1 MKNRTL
7 HFACISVLFWMSHS
21 SNAAPPE
28 INTNTIEK
36 SQSKPN
42 SNVSVRVKVLNQ
54 LLQEQW
60 EYTLK
65 NSPET
70 ATVLG
75 DLRYNNR
82 WTELSKNQIEKD
94 KKSTQNFLKRFEAI
108 DSTGF
113 SVTDQLNKDLMI
125 YQLKETLKNYDLK
138 LYEMPFNQM
147 WGLHLQFPGFIS
159 SIPFDNAKQY
169 QDYISRLK
177 QIPLI
182 LDQGIQL
189 AKQGQKDGLMPP
201 KYLIEKVAKQIN
213 SIAAPAGAD
222 SVFASPLK
230 QFPKNISKAEQERLS
245 REILQT
251 IDQNVRPAYQ
261 KLGTF
266 IQKDYLPYGRQ
277 HEGIWSLPNGDEL
290 YRFYVENNTTT
301 SESPENIHQL
311 GLKEVARIEAEMLK
325 IAKAQGF
332 NDLKSFQ
339 QSLKTNPAVFPK
351 SREEILEIYR
361 GYIAQMQPELPKLFG
376 LLPKNKVEV
385 LPVEQYREKEA
396 AGAEYHQGTPDGSR
410 PGQVYVNTGDFS
422 ERSKIS
428 MEATA
433 YHEAIPGHHMQIDIA
448 QNLPNL
454 PMFRKQP
461 NHTAYI
467 EGWAL
472 YAEQLGKDVGFYKDP
487 LSDYGRLSSELF
499 RACRLVV
506 DTGVHYKK
514 WTRQQMIDFMR
525 EHSALDE
532 PDIQAEADRYIAI
545 PAQALAY
552 KMGQLKILELREL
565 AKQELGDRFDIKAF
579 HDMILNEGKLPL
591 NILNARIKN
600 WIKEQKAKEKKKNQN
615 LGQVLVG
622 PDLKTNR
629 KQNIIIKNIFYF
641 RTLKWKNL

>member
-21 SNAAPPE
+21 SNATTPE

-36 SQSKPN
+36 SQAKQN
-42 SNVSVRVKVLNQ
+42 SNVSVRVKALNQ

-65 NSPET
+65 NNPET
-70 ATVLG
+70 ATTLG
-75 DLRYNNR
+75 DLRYNDR
-82 WTELSKNQIEKD
+82 WTESSKSQIEKD
-94 KKSTQNFLKRFEAI
+94 KKTTQNFLKRFEAI

-113 SVTDQLNKDLMI
+113 SATDQLNKDLMI
-125 YQLKETLKNYDLK
+125 YQLKETLKSYDLK

-159 SIPFDNAKQY
+159 SIPFDNTKQY
-169 QDYISRLK
+169 QDYIARLK

-213 SIAAPAGAD
+213 SIAAPAGKD

-245 REILQT
+245 REILQA

-266 IQKDYLPYGRQ
+266 IQKDYLPHGRQ

-301 SESPENIHQL
+301 LESPENIHQL

-396 AGAEYHQGTPDGSR
+396 AGAEYHQGTPDGSH

-579 HDMILNEGKLPL
+579 HDMILNAGTLPL
-591 NILNARIKN
+591 NILDAHIKN
-600 WIKEQKAKEKKKNQN
+600 WIKEQKAAA
-615 LGQVLVG
+615 
-622 PDLKTNR
+622 
-629 KQNIIIKNIFYF
+629 
-641 RTLKWKNL
+641 

>member
-28 INTNTIEK
+28 INTNTIKK

-472 YAEQLGKDVGFYKDP
+472 YAEQLGKDVGFYKDQ

-565 AKQELGDRFDIKAF
+565 AKQELGDRFDIKTF
-579 HDMILNEGKLPL
+579 HDMILNAGTLPL
-591 NILNARIKN
+591 NILDARIKN
-600 WIKEQKAKEKKKNQN
+600 WIKEQKAAA
-615 LGQVLVG
+615 
-622 PDLKTNR
+622 
-629 KQNIIIKNIFYF
+629 
-641 RTLKWKNL
+641 

>member
-1 MKNRTL
+1 MHLKIILWNKPL
-7 HFACISVLFWMSHS
+7 
-21 SNAAPPE
+21 E
-28 INTNTIEK
+28 IGLCNK
-36 SQSKPN
+36 A
-42 SNVSVRVKVLNQ
+42 
-54 LLQEQW
+54 QEQW

-65 NSPET
+65 NNPET
-70 ATVLG
+70 ATALG
-75 DLRYNNR
+75 DLRYNDR
-82 WTELSKNQIEKD
+82 WTEISKNQIEKD
-94 KKSTQNFLKRFEAI
+94 KKTTQNFLKRFEAI

-113 SVTDQLNKDLMI
+113 SATDQLNKDLMI

-159 SIPFDNAKQY
+159 SIPFNNAKQY

-201 KYLIEKVAKQIN
+201 KYLIEKVAKQID
-213 SIAAPAGAD
+213 SIATPAGAD

-245 REILQT
+245 REVLQT
-251 IDQNVRPAYQ
+251 INQYVRPAYQ

-266 IQKDYLPYGRQ
+266 IQKDYLPHGRQ

-472 YAEQLGKDVGFYKDP
+472 YAEQLGKDIGFYKDP

-579 HDMILNEGKLPL
+579 HDMILNAGTLPL
-591 NILNARIKN
+591 NILDARIKN
-600 WIKEQKAKEKKKNQN
+600 WIKEQKAAA
-615 LGQVLVG
+615 
-622 PDLKTNR
+622 
-629 KQNIIIKNIFYF
+629 
-641 RTLKWKNL
+641 

>member
-7 HFACISVLFWMSHS
+7 HYACISVLFWMSHS
-21 SNAAPPE
+21 SHATPPE
-28 INTNTIEK
+28 INTNTTEK
-36 SQSKPN
+36 SQAKQN
-42 SNVSVRVKVLNQ
+42 SNVSVRVKALNQ

-65 NSPET
+65 NNPET
-70 ATVLG
+70 ATTLG
-75 DLRYNNR
+75 DLRYNDR
-82 WTELSKNQIEKD
+82 WTEFSKTQIEKD
-94 KKSTQNFLKRFEAI
+94 KKSTQNFLNRFEAI

-113 SVTDQLNKDLMI
+113 SATDQLNKDLMI

-169 QDYISRLK
+169 QDYIARLK

-189 AKQGQKDGLMPP
+189 AKQGQKDGLIPP
-201 KYLIEKVAKQIN
+201 KYLLEKVAKQID
-213 SIAAPAGAD
+213 SIATPAGKD

-245 REILQT
+245 REILQA

-301 SESPENIHQL
+301 SESPETIHQL

-428 MEATA
+428 METTA

-565 AKQELGDRFDIKAF
+565 AKQELGERFDIKAF
-579 HDMILNEGKLPL
+579 HDMVLNAGTLPL
-591 NILNARIKN
+591 NILDARIKN
-600 WIKEQKAKEKKKNQN
+600 WIKEQKAAA
-615 LGQVLVG
+615 
-622 PDLKTNR
+622 
-629 KQNIIIKNIFYF
+629 
-641 RTLKWKNL
+641 

>member
-1 MKNRTL
+1 
-7 HFACISVLFWMSHS
+7 MSHS
-21 SNAAPPE
+21 SGAATPE
-28 INTNTIEK
+28 INTNTVEK
-36 SQSKPN
+36 SQSKQN
-42 SNVSVRVKVLNQ
+42 SDVSVRVKALNQ

-65 NSPET
+65 NNPEI
-70 ATVLG
+70 ATTLG

-82 WTELSKNQIEKD
+82 WTEVSKNQIEKD
-94 KKSTQNFLKRFEAI
+94 KKTTQNFLKRFEAI

-113 SVTDQLNKDLMI
+113 SATDQLNKDLMI
-125 YQLKETLKNYDLK
+125 YQLKETLKSYDLK

-182 LDQGIQL
+182 FDQGIQL

-213 SIAAPAGAD
+213 SIATPAGKD

-245 REILQT
+245 REILQA
-251 IDQNVRPAYQ
+251 IDQYVRPAYQ

-332 NDLKSFQ
+332 KDLKSFQ

-565 AKQELGDRFDIKAF
+565 AKHELGDRFDIKAF
-579 HDMILNEGKLPL
+579 HDIILNAGTLPL
-591 NILNARIKN
+591 NILDARIKN
-600 WIKEQKAKEKKKNQN
+600 WIKEQKAA
-615 LGQVLVG
+615 
-622 PDLKTNR
+622 T
-629 KQNIIIKNIFYF
+629 
-641 RTLKWKNL
+641 

>member
-7 HFACISVLFWMSHS
+7 QLACISVLFWMSHS

-75 DLRYNNR
+75 DLRYNDR

-113 SVTDQLNKDLMI
+113 SATDQLNKDLMI

-159 SIPFDNAKQY
+159 SIPFDNTKQY

-213 SIAAPAGAD
+213 SIATPAGKD

-245 REILQT
+245 REVLQA

-266 IQKDYLPYGRQ
+266 IQKDYLPHGRQ

-532 PDIQAEADRYIAI
+532 PDIQAETDRYIAI

-579 HDMILNEGKLPL
+579 HDMVLNAGTLPL
-591 NILNARIKN
+591 NILDARIKN
-600 WIKEQKAKEKKKNQN
+600 WIKEQKAAA
-615 LGQVLVG
+615 
-622 PDLKTNR
+622 
-629 KQNIIIKNIFYF
+629 
-641 RTLKWKNL
+641 

>member
-21 SNAAPPE
+21 SGAANPE

-36 SQSKPN
+36 SQSKQK
-42 SNVSVRVKVLNQ
+42 SDISVRVKALNQ

-65 NSPET
+65 NNPEI
-70 ATVLG
+70 ATTLG

-82 WTELSKNQIEKD
+82 WTEFSKNQIKKD
-94 KKSTQNFLKRFEAI
+94 KKTTQNFLKRFEAI

-113 SVTDQLNKDLMI
+113 SATDQLNKDLMI
-125 YQLKETLKNYDLK
+125 YQLKETLKYYDLK

-182 LDQGIQL
+182 LEQGIQL

-201 KYLIEKVAKQIN
+201 KYLIEKVAKQIT
-213 SIAAPAGAD
+213 SIATPAGKD

-245 REILQT
+245 REVLQA

-311 GLKEVARIEAEMLK
+311 GLKEVAHIEAEMLK

-532 PDIQAEADRYIAI
+532 PDIQAETDRYIAI

-565 AKQELGDRFDIKAF
+565 AKHELGDRFDIKAF
-579 HDMILNEGKLPL
+579 HDMVLNAGTLPL
-591 NILNARIKN
+591 NILDARIKN
-600 WIKEQKAKEKKKNQN
+600 WIKEQKAAA
-615 LGQVLVG
+615 
-622 PDLKTNR
+622 
-629 KQNIIIKNIFYF
+629 
-641 RTLKWKNL
+641 

>member
-1 MKNRTL
+1 
-7 HFACISVLFWMSHS
+7 MSHS

-579 HDMILNEGKLPL
+579 HDMILNAGTLPL
-591 NILNARIKN
+591 NILDARIKN
-600 WIKEQKAKEKKKNQN
+600 WIKEQKAAA
-615 LGQVLVG
+615 
-622 PDLKTNR
+622 
-629 KQNIIIKNIFYF
+629 
-641 RTLKWKNL
+641 

>member
-21 SNAAPPE
+21 SNATTPE
-28 INTNTIEK
+28 ISTNTTEK
-36 SQSKPN
+36 SQAKQN
-42 SNVSVRVKVLNQ
+42 SNVSVRVKALNQ

-65 NSPET
+65 NNPET
-70 ATVLG
+70 ATTLG
-75 DLRYNNR
+75 DLRYNDR
-82 WTELSKNQIEKD
+82 WTESSKNQIEKD
-94 KKSTQNFLKRFEAI
+94 KKTTQNFLKRFEAI

-113 SVTDQLNKDLMI
+113 SATDQLNKGLMI

-159 SIPFDNAKQY
+159 SIPFNNTKQY
-169 QDYISRLK
+169 QDYIARLK

-189 AKQGQKDGLMPP
+189 AKQGQKDGLIPP
-201 KYLIEKVAKQIN
+201 KYLLEKVAKQID
-213 SIAAPAGAD
+213 SIATPAGKD

-245 REILQT
+245 REILQA

-301 SESPENIHQL
+301 SESPESIHQL

-339 QSLKTNPAVFPK
+339 QSLKINPAVFPK

-579 HDMILNEGKLPL
+579 HDMVLNAGTLPL
-591 NILNARIKN
+591 NILDARIKN
-600 WIKEQKAKEKKKNQN
+600 WIKEQKAAA
-615 LGQVLVG
+615 
-622 PDLKTNR
+622 
-629 KQNIIIKNIFYF
+629 
-641 RTLKWKNL
+641 

>member
-21 SNAAPPE
+21 SDAATPE
-28 INTNTIEK
+28 TNTNTIEK
-36 SQSKPN
+36 SQSKQN
-42 SNVSVRVKVLNQ
+42 SNVSVRVKALNQ

-65 NSPET
+65 NNPET
-70 ATVLG
+70 ATTLG

-82 WTELSKNQIEKD
+82 WTEVSKNQIEKD

-113 SVTDQLNKDLMI
+113 SATDQLNKDLMI
-125 YQLKETLKNYDLK
+125 YQLKESLKNYDLK

-169 QDYISRLK
+169 EDYIARLK

-189 AKQGQKDGLMPP
+189 AKQGQKDGLIPP

-213 SIAAPAGAD
+213 SIAAPVGKD

-245 REILQT
+245 REMLQA
-251 IDQNVRPAYQ
+251 IDQYVRPAYQ

-266 IQKDYLPYGRQ
+266 IQKEYLPQGRQ

-301 SESPENIHQL
+301 LESPENIHQL

-448 QNLPNL
+448 QNLPSL

-532 PDIQAEADRYIAI
+532 PDIQAETDRYIAI

-565 AKQELGDRFDIKAF
+565 AKHELGDRFDIKAF
-579 HDMILNEGKLPL
+579 HDMILNAGTLPL
-591 NILNARIKN
+591 NILDARIKN
-600 WIKEQKAKEKKKNQN
+600 WIKEQKAAA
-615 LGQVLVG
+615 
-622 PDLKTNR
+622 
-629 KQNIIIKNIFYF
+629 
-641 RTLKWKNL
+641 

>member
-21 SNAAPPE
+21 SGAANPE

-36 SQSKPN
+36 SQSKQK
-42 SNVSVRVKVLNQ
+42 SDISVRVKALNQ

-65 NSPET
+65 NNPEI
-70 ATVLG
+70 ATTLG

-82 WTELSKNQIEKD
+82 WTEFSKNQIEKD
-94 KKSTQNFLKRFEAI
+94 KKTTQNFLKSFEAI

-113 SVTDQLNKDLMI
+113 SATDQLNKDLMI
-125 YQLKETLKNYDLK
+125 YQLKESLKYYDLK

-182 LDQGIQL
+182 LEQGIQL

-201 KYLIEKVAKQIN
+201 KYLIEKVAKQID
-213 SIAAPAGAD
+213 SIATPAGKD

-245 REILQT
+245 REVLQA

-301 SESPENIHQL
+301 SESPETIHQL

-361 GYIAQMQPELPKLFG
+361 GYIAQMQPELPTLFG

-532 PDIQAEADRYIAI
+532 PDIQAETDRYIAI

-579 HDMILNEGKLPL
+579 HDMVLNAGTLPL
-591 NILNARIKN
+591 NILDARIKN
-600 WIKEQKAKEKKKNQN
+600 WIKEQKAAA
-615 LGQVLVG
+615 
-622 PDLKTNR
+622 
-629 KQNIIIKNIFYF
+629 
-641 RTLKWKNL
+641 

>member
-21 SNAAPPE
+21 SGAANPE

-36 SQSKPN
+36 SQSKQK
-42 SNVSVRVKVLNQ
+42 SDVSVRVKALNQ

-60 EYTLK
+60 EYALK

-75 DLRYNNR
+75 DLRYNDR
-82 WTELSKNQIEKD
+82 WTEFSKTQIEKD
-94 KKSTQNFLKRFEAI
+94 KKTTQNFLKRFEAI

-113 SVTDQLNKDLMI
+113 SATDQLNKDLMI

-159 SIPFDNAKQY
+159 SIPFNNAKQY
-169 QDYISRLK
+169 QDYIARLK

-201 KYLIEKVAKQIN
+201 KYLIEKVAKQIT
-213 SIAAPAGAD
+213 SIAAPAGKV

-230 QFPKNISKAEQERLS
+230 QFPNNISKAEQERLS
-245 REILQT
+245 REILQA

-565 AKQELGDRFDIKAF
+565 AKQELEERFDIKAF
-579 HDMILNEGKLPL
+579 HDMVLNAGTLPL
-591 NILNARIKN
+591 NILDARIKN
-600 WIKEQKAKEKKKNQN
+600 WIKEQKAAA
-615 LGQVLVG
+615 
-622 PDLKTNR
+622 
-629 KQNIIIKNIFYF
+629 
-641 RTLKWKNL
+641 

>member
-1 MKNRTL
+1 
-7 HFACISVLFWMSHS
+7 MSHS
-21 SNAAPPE
+21 SNAATPE

-36 SQSKPN
+36 SQSKQK
-42 SNVSVRVKVLNQ
+42 SDVSVRVKALNQ

-65 NSPET
+65 NNPET
-70 ATVLG
+70 ATTLG
-75 DLRYNNR
+75 DLRYNDR
-82 WTELSKNQIEKD
+82 WTEFSKNQIEKD
-94 KKSTQNFLKRFEAI
+94 KKTTQNFLKRFEAI

-113 SVTDQLNKDLMI
+113 SATDQLNKDLMI

-159 SIPFDNAKQY
+159 SIPFNNAKQY
-169 QDYISRLK
+169 QDYIARLK

-182 LDQGIQL
+182 LEQGIQL

-213 SIAAPAGAD
+213 SIASPAGKD
-222 SVFASPLK
+222 SVYASPLK

-245 REILQT
+245 REILQA

-266 IQKDYLPYGRQ
+266 IQKDYLPHGRQ

-339 QSLKTNPAVFPK
+339 QSLKTNPAVFAK

-532 PDIQAEADRYIAI
+532 PDIQAETDRYIAI

-565 AKQELGDRFDIKAF
+565 AKHELGDRFDIKAF
-579 HDMILNEGKLPL
+579 HDMVLNAGTLPL
-591 NILNARIKN
+591 NILDARIKN
-600 WIKEQKAKEKKKNQN
+600 WIKEQKAAA
-615 LGQVLVG
+615 
-622 PDLKTNR
+622 
-629 KQNIIIKNIFYF
+629 
-641 RTLKWKNL
+641 

>member
-169 QDYISRLK
+169 QDYIARLK

-201 KYLIEKVAKQIN
+201 KYLIEKVAKQIT
-213 SIAAPAGAD
+213 SIAAPAGKD

-230 QFPKNISKAEQERLS
+230 QFPNNISKAEQERLS
-245 REILQT
+245 REILQA

-266 IQKDYLPYGRQ
+266 IQKDYLLYGRQ

-448 QNLPNL
+448 QNLPSL

-532 PDIQAEADRYIAI
+532 PDIQAETDRYIAI

-565 AKQELGDRFDIKAF
+565 AKHELGDRFDIKAF
-579 HDMILNEGKLPL
+579 HDMVLNAGTLPL
-591 NILNARIKN
+591 NILDARIKN
-600 WIKEQKAKEKKKNQN
+600 WIKEQKAAA
-615 LGQVLVG
+615 
-622 PDLKTNR
+622 
-629 KQNIIIKNIFYF
+629 
-641 RTLKWKNL
+641 

>member
-21 SNAAPPE
+21 SGAATPE
-28 INTNTIEK
+28 TNTNTIEK

-42 SNVSVRVKVLNQ
+42 SNVSVRVKALNQ

-65 NSPET
+65 NNPET
-70 ATVLG
+70 ATTLG

-108 DSTGF
+108 NSTGF
-113 SVTDQLNKDLMI
+113 SATDQLNKDLMI
-125 YQLKETLKNYDLK
+125 YQLKESLKSYDLK

-201 KYLIEKVAKQIN
+201 KYLIEKVAKQID
-213 SIAAPAGAD
+213 SIANPAGKD

-230 QFPKNISKAEQERLS
+230 QFPKNISKVEQERLS
-245 REILQT
+245 REMLQA
-251 IDQNVRPAYQ
+251 IDQHVRPAYQ

-277 HEGIWSLPNGDEL
+277 HEGIWSLPKGEEL

-332 NDLKSFQ
+332 SDLKSFQ

-525 EHSALDE
+525 NHSALDE
-532 PDIQAEADRYIAI
+532 PDIQAETDRYIAI

-565 AKQELGDRFDIKAF
+565 AKHELGDRFDIKAF
-579 HDMILNEGKLPL
+579 HDMILNAGTLPL
-591 NILNARIKN
+591 NILDARIKN
-600 WIKEQKAKEKKKNQN
+600 WIKEQKAAA
-615 LGQVLVG
+615 
-622 PDLKTNR
+622 
-629 KQNIIIKNIFYF
+629 
-641 RTLKWKNL
+641 

>member
-21 SNAAPPE
+21 SNATTPE
-28 INTNTIEK
+28 ISTNTTEK
-36 SQSKPN
+36 SQAKQN
-42 SNVSVRVKVLNQ
+42 SNVSVRMKALNQ

-65 NSPET
+65 NNPET
-70 ATVLG
+70 ATTLG
-75 DLRYNNR
+75 DLRYNDR
-82 WTELSKNQIEKD
+82 WTESSKNQIEKD
-94 KKSTQNFLKRFEAI
+94 KKTTQNFLKRFEAI

-113 SVTDQLNKDLMI
+113 SATDQLNKDLMI

-169 QDYISRLK
+169 QDYIARLK
-177 QIPLI
+177 QIPII

-213 SIAAPAGAD
+213 SIATPAGKD

-230 QFPKNISKAEQERLS
+230 QFPNSISKAEQERLS
-245 REILQT
+245 REILQA

-261 KLGTF
+261 KLGAF
-266 IQKDYLPYGRQ
+266 IQKDYLPHGRQ

-301 SESPENIHQL
+301 LESPENIHQL

-339 QSLKTNPAVFPK
+339 QSLKTNPTVFPK

-579 HDMILNEGKLPL
+579 HDMVLNAGTLPL
-591 NILNARIKN
+591 NILDARIKN
-600 WIKEQKAKEKKKNQN
+600 WIKEQKAS
-615 LGQVLVG
+615 V
-622 PDLKTNR
+622 
-629 KQNIIIKNIFYF
+629 
-641 RTLKWKNL
+641 

>member
-21 SNAAPPE
+21 SNATTPE
-28 INTNTIEK
+28 ISTNTTEK
-36 SQSKPN
+36 SQAKQN
-42 SNVSVRVKVLNQ
+42 SNVSVRVKALNQ

-65 NSPET
+65 NNPET
-70 ATVLG
+70 ATTLG
-75 DLRYNNR
+75 DLRYNDR
-82 WTELSKNQIEKD
+82 WTESSKNQIEKD
-94 KKSTQNFLKRFEAI
+94 KKTTQNFLKRFEAI

-113 SVTDQLNKDLMI
+113 SATDQLNKDLMI

-159 SIPFDNAKQY
+159 SIPFDNTKQY
-169 QDYISRLK
+169 QDYIARLK

-213 SIAAPAGAD
+213 SIAAPAGKD

-245 REILQT
+245 REILQA

-266 IQKDYLPYGRQ
+266 IQKDYLPHGRQ

-301 SESPENIHQL
+301 LESPENIHQL

-339 QSLKTNPAVFPK
+339 QSLKTNPTVFPK

-525 EHSALDE
+525 DHSALDE

-579 HDMILNEGKLPL
+579 HDMILNAGTLPL
-591 NILNARIKN
+591 NILDARIKN
-600 WIKEQKAKEKKKNQN
+600 WIKEQKAAA
-615 LGQVLVG
+615 
-622 PDLKTNR
+622 
-629 KQNIIIKNIFYF
+629 
-641 RTLKWKNL
+641 

>member
-21 SNAAPPE
+21 SGAANPE

-36 SQSKPN
+36 SQSKQK
-42 SNVSVRVKVLNQ
+42 SDISVRVKALNQ

-65 NSPET
+65 NNPEI
-70 ATVLG
+70 ATTLG

-82 WTELSKNQIEKD
+82 WTEFSKNQIEKD
-94 KKSTQNFLKRFEAI
+94 KKTTQNFLKRFEAI

-113 SVTDQLNKDLMI
+113 SATDQLNKDLMI
-125 YQLKETLKNYDLK
+125 YQLKESLKYYDLK

-182 LDQGIQL
+182 LEQGIQL

-201 KYLIEKVAKQIN
+201 KYLIEKVAKQIT
-213 SIAAPAGAD
+213 SIATPAGKD

-245 REILQT
+245 REVLQA

-410 PGQVYVNTGDFS
+410 PGQVYVNTGDFP

-532 PDIQAEADRYIAI
+532 PDIQAETDRYIAI

-565 AKQELGDRFDIKAF
+565 AKHELGDRFDIKAF
-579 HDMILNEGKLPL
+579 HDMVLNAGTLPL
-591 NILNARIKN
+591 NILDARIKN
-600 WIKEQKAKEKKKNQN
+600 WIKEQKAAA
-615 LGQVLVG
+615 
-622 PDLKTNR
+622 
-629 KQNIIIKNIFYF
+629 
-641 RTLKWKNL
+641 

>member
-7 HFACISVLFWMSHS
+7 HFACISVLFWMTHS
-21 SNAAPPE
+21 SDAATPE
-28 INTNTIEK
+28 TSTNTIEK

-42 SNVSVRVKVLNQ
+42 SNVSVRVKALNQ

-113 SVTDQLNKDLMI
+113 SATDQLNKDLMI

-169 QDYISRLK
+169 QDYIARLK

-182 LDQGIQL
+182 LDQGTQL

-213 SIAAPAGAD
+213 SIAAPAGKD

-245 REILQT
+245 REMLQA
-251 IDQNVRPAYQ
+251 IDQHVRPAYQ

-277 HEGIWSLPNGDEL
+277 HEGIWSLPKGDEL

-301 SESPENIHQL
+301 LESPETIHQL

-532 PDIQAEADRYIAI
+532 PDIQAETDRYIAI

-579 HDMILNEGKLPL
+579 HDMILNAGTLPL
-591 NILNARIKN
+591 NILDARIKN
-600 WIKEQKAKEKKKNQN
+600 WIKEQKAAA
-615 LGQVLVG
+615 
-622 PDLKTNR
+622 
-629 KQNIIIKNIFYF
+629 
-641 RTLKWKNL
+641 

>member
-21 SNAAPPE
+21 SGAANPE

-36 SQSKPN
+36 SQSKQK
-42 SNVSVRVKVLNQ
+42 SDISVRVKALNQ

-65 NSPET
+65 NNPEI
-70 ATVLG
+70 ATTLG

-82 WTELSKNQIEKD
+82 WTEFSKNQIEKD
-94 KKSTQNFLKRFEAI
+94 KKTTQNFLKRFEAI

-113 SVTDQLNKDLMI
+113 SATDQLNKDLMI
-125 YQLKETLKNYDLK
+125 YQLKESLKYYDLK

-182 LDQGIQL
+182 LEQGIQL

-201 KYLIEKVAKQIN
+201 KYLIEKVAKQIT
-213 SIAAPAGAD
+213 SIATPAGKD

-245 REILQT
+245 REVLQA

-376 LLPKNKVEV
+376 LLSKNKVEV

-565 AKQELGDRFDIKAF
+565 AKQELGERFDIKAF
-579 HDMILNEGKLPL
+579 HDMVLNAGTLPL
-591 NILNARIKN
+591 NILDARIKN
-600 WIKEQKAKEKKKNQN
+600 WIKEQKAAA
-615 LGQVLVG
+615 
-622 PDLKTNR
+622 
-629 KQNIIIKNIFYF
+629 
-641 RTLKWKNL
+641 

>member
-21 SNAAPPE
+21 SNATTPE
-28 INTNTIEK
+28 ISTNTTEK
-36 SQSKPN
+36 SQAKQN
-42 SNVSVRVKVLNQ
+42 SNVSVRVKALNQ

-65 NSPET
+65 NNPET
-70 ATVLG
+70 ATTLG
-75 DLRYNNR
+75 DLRYNDR
-82 WTELSKNQIEKD
+82 WTESSKNQIEKD
-94 KKSTQNFLKRFEAI
+94 KKTTQNFLKRFEAI

-113 SVTDQLNKDLMI
+113 SATDQLNKDLMI

-169 QDYISRLK
+169 QDYIARLK
-177 QIPLI
+177 QIPII

-213 SIAAPAGAD
+213 SIATPAGKD

-245 REILQT
+245 REILQA

-266 IQKDYLPYGRQ
+266 IQKDYLPHGRQ

-301 SESPENIHQL
+301 LESPENIHQL
-311 GLKEVARIEAEMLK
+311 GLKEVARIEAKMLK

-339 QSLKTNPAVFPK
+339 QSLKTNPTVFPK

-579 HDMILNEGKLPL
+579 HDMVLNAGTLPL
-591 NILNARIKN
+591 NILDARIKN
-600 WIKEQKAKEKKKNQN
+600 WIKEQKAAA
-615 LGQVLVG
+615 
-622 PDLKTNR
+622 
-629 KQNIIIKNIFYF
+629 
-641 RTLKWKNL
+641 

>member
-1 MKNRTL
+1 ML
-7 HFACISVLFWMSHS
+7 Q
-21 SNAAPPE
+21 PPE

-36 SQSKPN
+36 SQSKQK
-42 SNVSVRVKVLNQ
+42 SDVSIRVKALNQ

-75 DLRYNNR
+75 DLRYNDR
-82 WTELSKNQIEKD
+82 WTEFSKTQIEKD

-113 SVTDQLNKDLMI
+113 SATDQLNKDLMI

-159 SIPFDNAKQY
+159 SIPFDNTKQY

-213 SIAAPAGAD
+213 SIAAPAGKD

-245 REILQT
+245 REILQA

-266 IQKDYLPYGRQ
+266 IQKDYLPHGRQ

-514 WTRQQMIDFMR
+514 WTRQQIIDFMR

-532 PDIQAEADRYIAI
+532 PDIQAETDRYIAI

-579 HDMILNEGKLPL
+579 HDMILNAGTLPL
-591 NILNARIKN
+591 NILDARIKN
-600 WIKEQKAKEKKKNQN
+600 WIKEQKAAA
-615 LGQVLVG
+615 
-622 PDLKTNR
+622 
-629 KQNIIIKNIFYF
+629 
-641 RTLKWKNL
+641 

>member
-21 SNAAPPE
+21 SNATTPE
-28 INTNTIEK
+28 ISTNTTEK
-36 SQSKPN
+36 SQAKQN
-42 SNVSVRVKVLNQ
+42 SNVSVRVKALNQ

-65 NSPET
+65 NNPET
-70 ATVLG
+70 ATTLG
-75 DLRYNNR
+75 DLRYNDR
-82 WTELSKNQIEKD
+82 WTESSKNQIEKD
-94 KKSTQNFLKRFEAI
+94 KKTTQNFLKRFEAI

-113 SVTDQLNKDLMI
+113 SATDQLNKDLMI
-125 YQLKETLKNYDLK
+125 YQLKETLKSYDLK

-159 SIPFDNAKQY
+159 SIPFDNVKQY
-169 QDYISRLK
+169 QDYIARLK

-213 SIAAPAGAD
+213 SIAAPAGKD

-230 QFPKNISKAEQERLS
+230 QFPNNISKAEQERLS
-245 REILQT
+245 REILQA
-251 IDQNVRPAYQ
+251 IAQNVRPAYQ

-266 IQKDYLPYGRQ
+266 IQKDYLPHGRQ

-290 YRFYVENNTTT
+290 YRFYVENNTTIL
-301 SESPENIHQL
+301 ESPENIHQL
-311 GLKEVARIEAEMLK
+311 GLKEVARIKAEMLK

-339 QSLKTNPAVFPK
+339 QSLKTNPSVFPK

-579 HDMILNEGKLPL
+579 HDMILNAGTLPL
-591 NILNARIKN
+591 NILDARIKN
-600 WIKEQKAKEKKKNQN
+600 WIKEQKAAA
-615 LGQVLVG
+615 
-622 PDLKTNR
+622 
-629 KQNIIIKNIFYF
+629 
-641 RTLKWKNL
+641 

>member
-21 SNAAPPE
+21 SNTATPE

-36 SQSKPN
+36 SQSKQK
-42 SNVSVRVKVLNQ
+42 SDVSVRVKALNQ

-65 NSPET
+65 NNPET
-70 ATVLG
+70 ATTLG
-75 DLRYNNR
+75 DLRYNDR
-82 WTELSKNQIEKD
+82 WTEFSKNQIEKD
-94 KKSTQNFLKRFEAI
+94 KKTTQNFLKRFEAI

-113 SVTDQLNKDLMI
+113 SETDQLNKDLMI

-159 SIPFDNAKQY
+159 SIPFNNAKQY
-169 QDYISRLK
+169 QDYIARLK

-182 LDQGIQL
+182 LEQGIQL

-213 SIAAPAGAD
+213 SIATPAGKD
-222 SVFASPLK
+222 SVYASPLK

-245 REILQT
+245 REILQA

-266 IQKDYLPYGRQ
+266 IEKDYLPHGRQ

-339 QSLKTNPAVFPK
+339 QSLKTNPAVFAK

-532 PDIQAEADRYIAI
+532 PDIQAETDRYITI

-565 AKQELGDRFDIKAF
+565 AKQELGERFDIKAF
-579 HDMILNEGKLPL
+579 HDMVLNAGTLPL
-591 NILNARIKN
+591 NILDARIKN
-600 WIKEQKAKEKKKNQN
+600 WIKEQKAAA
-615 LGQVLVG
+615 
-622 PDLKTNR
+622 
-629 KQNIIIKNIFYF
+629 
-641 RTLKWKNL
+641 

>member
-21 SNAAPPE
+21 SGAANPE

-36 SQSKPN
+36 SQSKQK
-42 SNVSVRVKVLNQ
+42 SDISVRVKALNQ

-65 NSPET
+65 NNPEI
-70 ATVLG
+70 ATTLG

-82 WTELSKNQIEKD
+82 WTEFSKNQIKKD
-94 KKSTQNFLKRFEAI
+94 KKTTQNFLKRFEAI

-113 SVTDQLNKDLMI
+113 SATDQLNKDLMI
-125 YQLKETLKNYDLK
+125 YQLKETLKYYDLK

-182 LDQGIQL
+182 LEQGIQL

-201 KYLIEKVAKQIN
+201 KYLIEKVAKQIT
-213 SIAAPAGAD
+213 SIATPAGKD

-245 REILQT
+245 REVLQA
-251 IDQNVRPAYQ
+251 IDQNVRPSYQ

-532 PDIQAEADRYIAI
+532 PDIQAETDRYIAI

-565 AKQELGDRFDIKAF
+565 AKHELGDRFDIKAF
-579 HDMILNEGKLPL
+579 HDMVLNAGTLPL
-591 NILNARIKN
+591 NILDARIKN
-600 WIKEQKAKEKKKNQN
+600 WIKEQKAAA
-615 LGQVLVG
+615 
-622 PDLKTNR
+622 
-629 KQNIIIKNIFYF
+629 
-641 RTLKWKNL
+641 

>member
-28 INTNTIEK
+28 INTNSIEK
-36 SQSKPN
+36 SQSKQK
-42 SNVSVRVKVLNQ
+42 SDISVRVKALNQ
-54 LLQEQW
+54 LLHEQW

-65 NSPET
+65 NNPET
-70 ATVLG
+70 ATTLG
-75 DLRYNNR
+75 DLRYNDR
-82 WTELSKNQIEKD
+82 WTEFSKNQIEKD
-94 KKSTQNFLKRFEAI
+94 KKTTQNFLKRFEAI

-113 SVTDQLNKDLMI
+113 SATDQLNKDLMI

-182 LDQGIQL
+182 LEQGIQL

-201 KYLIEKVAKQIN
+201 KYLIEKVAKQID
-213 SIAAPAGAD
+213 SIATPTGKD

-472 YAEQLGKDVGFYKDP
+472 YAEQLGKDVGFYKDQ

-565 AKQELGDRFDIKAF
+565 AKQELGDRFDIKTF
-579 HDMILNEGKLPL
+579 HDMILNAGTLPL
-591 NILNARIKN
+591 NILDARIKN
-600 WIKEQKAKEKKKNQN
+600 WIKEQKAAA
-615 LGQVLVG
+615 
-622 PDLKTNR
+622 
-629 KQNIIIKNIFYF
+629 
-641 RTLKWKNL
+641 

>member
-36 SQSKPN
+36 SQSKQK
-42 SNVSVRVKVLNQ
+42 SDVSIRVKALNQ

-75 DLRYNNR
+75 DLRYNDR
-82 WTELSKNQIEKD
+82 WTEFSKTQIEKD

-113 SVTDQLNKDLMI
+113 SATDQLNKDLMI

-159 SIPFDNAKQY
+159 SIPFDNTKQY

-213 SIAAPAGAD
+213 SIATPAGAD

-245 REILQT
+245 RKVLQT
-251 IDQNVRPAYQ
+251 IDQYVRPAYQ

-266 IQKDYLPYGRQ
+266 IQKDYLPHGRQ

-428 MEATA
+428 MEVTA

-532 PDIQAEADRYIAI
+532 PDIQAETDRYIAI

-565 AKQELGDRFDIKAF
+565 AKHELGERFDIKAF
-579 HDMILNEGKLPL
+579 HDMVLNAGTLPL
-591 NILNARIKN
+591 NILDARIKN
-600 WIKEQKAKEKKKNQN
+600 WIKEQKAAA
-615 LGQVLVG
+615 
-622 PDLKTNR
+622 
-629 KQNIIIKNIFYF
+629 
-641 RTLKWKNL
+641 

>member
-21 SNAAPPE
+21 SGAANPE

-36 SQSKPN
+36 SQSKQK
-42 SNVSVRVKVLNQ
+42 SDISVRVKALNQ

-65 NSPET
+65 NNPEI
-70 ATVLG
+70 ATTLG

-82 WTELSKNQIEKD
+82 WTEFSKNQIEKD
-94 KKSTQNFLKRFEAI
+94 KKTTQNFLKRFEAI

-113 SVTDQLNKDLMI
+113 SATDQLNKDLMI

-201 KYLIEKVAKQIN
+201 KYLIEKVAKQIT
-213 SIAAPAGAD
+213 SIATPAGKD

-251 IDQNVRPAYQ
+251 IDQNVQPAYQ
-261 KLGTF
+261 KLGAF
-266 IQKDYLPYGRQ
+266 IQKDYLPHGRQ

-301 SESPENIHQL
+301 LESPENIHQL

-532 PDIQAEADRYIAI
+532 PDIQAETDRYIAI

-565 AKQELGDRFDIKAF
+565 AKHELGDRFDIKAF
-579 HDMILNEGKLPL
+579 HDMVLNAGTLPL
-591 NILNARIKN
+591 NILDARIKN
-600 WIKEQKAKEKKKNQN
+600 WIKEQKAAA
-615 LGQVLVG
+615 
-622 PDLKTNR
+622 
-629 KQNIIIKNIFYF
+629 
-641 RTLKWKNL
+641 

>member
-21 SNAAPPE
+21 SNATTPE
-28 INTNTIEK
+28 ISTNTTEK
-36 SQSKPN
+36 SQAKQN
-42 SNVSVRVKVLNQ
+42 SNVSVRVKALNQ

-65 NSPET
+65 NNPET
-70 ATVLG
+70 ATTLG
-75 DLRYNNR
+75 DLRYNDR
-82 WTELSKNQIEKD
+82 WTESSKNQIEKD
-94 KKSTQNFLKRFEAI
+94 KKTTQNFLKRFEAI

-113 SVTDQLNKDLMI
+113 SATDQLNKDLMI
-125 YQLKETLKNYDLK
+125 YQLKETLKSYDLK

-169 QDYISRLK
+169 QDYIARLK

-213 SIAAPAGAD
+213 SIAAPAGKD

-230 QFPKNISKAEQERLS
+230 QFPNNISKAEQERLS
-245 REILQT
+245 REILQA

-277 HEGIWSLPNGDEL
+277 HEGIWNLPNGDEL

-301 SESPENIHQL
+301 LESPENIHQL

-339 QSLKTNPAVFPK
+339 QSLKTNPSVFPK

-514 WTRQQMIDFMR
+514 WTRQQIIDFMR

-579 HDMILNEGKLPL
+579 HDMILNAGTLPL
-591 NILNARIKN
+591 NILDARIKN
-600 WIKEQKAKEKKKNQN
+600 WIKEQKAAA
-615 LGQVLVG
+615 
-622 PDLKTNR
+622 
-629 KQNIIIKNIFYF
+629 
-641 RTLKWKNL
+641 

>member
-1 MKNRTL
+1 MK
-7 HFACISVLFWMSHS
+7 A
-21 SNAAPPE
+21 
-28 INTNTIEK
+28 
-36 SQSKPN
+36 
-42 SNVSVRVKVLNQ
+42 LNQ

-65 NSPET
+65 NNPET
-70 ATVLG
+70 ATTLG
-75 DLRYNNR
+75 DLRYNDR
-82 WTELSKNQIEKD
+82 WTEFSKNQIEKD
-94 KKSTQNFLKRFEAI
+94 KKTTQNFLKRFEAI

-113 SVTDQLNKDLMI
+113 SATDQLNKDLMI

-159 SIPFDNAKQY
+159 SIPFNNAKQY
-169 QDYISRLK
+169 QDYIARLK

-182 LDQGIQL
+182 LEQGIQL

-213 SIAAPAGAD
+213 NIAAPAGKD

-245 REILQT
+245 REVLQA
-251 IDQNVRPAYQ
+251 IEQNVRPAYQ

-301 SESPENIHQL
+301 SESPETIHQL

-532 PDIQAEADRYIAI
+532 PDIQAETDRYIAI

-565 AKQELGDRFDIKAF
+565 AKHELGDRFDIKAF
-579 HDMILNEGKLPL
+579 HDMVLNAGTLPL
-591 NILNARIKN
+591 NILDARIKN
-600 WIKEQKAKEKKKNQN
+600 WIKEQKAAA
-615 LGQVLVG
+615 
-622 PDLKTNR
+622 
-629 KQNIIIKNIFYF
+629 
-641 RTLKWKNL
+641 

>member
-21 SNAAPPE
+21 SGAANPE

-36 SQSKPN
+36 SQSKQK
-42 SNVSVRVKVLNQ
+42 SDISVRVKALNQ

-65 NSPET
+65 NNPEI
-70 ATVLG
+70 ATTLG

-82 WTELSKNQIEKD
+82 WTEFSKTQIEKD
-94 KKSTQNFLKRFEAI
+94 KKTTQNFLKRFEAI

-113 SVTDQLNKDLMI
+113 SATDQLNKDLMI
-125 YQLKETLKNYDLK
+125 YQLKESLKYYDLK

-159 SIPFDNAKQY
+159 AIPFDNAKQY

-182 LDQGIQL
+182 LEQGIQL

-201 KYLIEKVAKQIN
+201 KYLIEKVAKQID
-213 SIAAPAGAD
+213 SIATPAGKD

-230 QFPKNISKAEQERLS
+230 QFPNNISKAEQERLS
-245 REILQT
+245 REVLQT
-251 IDQNVRPAYQ
+251 IDQYVRPAYQ

-266 IQKDYLPYGRQ
+266 IQKDYLPHGRQ

-396 AGAEYHQGTPDGSR
+396 AGAEYHQGTPDGSH

-514 WTRQQMIDFMR
+514 WTHQQMIDFMR

-532 PDIQAEADRYIAI
+532 PDIQAETDRYIAI

-565 AKQELGDRFDIKAF
+565 AKHELGDRFDIKAF
-579 HDMILNEGKLPL
+579 HDMVLNAGTLPL
-591 NILNARIKN
+591 NILDARIKN
-600 WIKEQKAKEKKKNQN
+600 WIKEQKVAA
-615 LGQVLVG
+615 
-622 PDLKTNR
+622 
-629 KQNIIIKNIFYF
+629 
-641 RTLKWKNL
+641 

>member
-1 MKNRTL
+1 M
-7 HFACISVLFWMSHS
+7 
-21 SNAAPPE
+21 
-28 INTNTIEK
+28 
-36 SQSKPN
+36 
-42 SNVSVRVKVLNQ
+42 
-54 LLQEQW
+54 
-60 EYTLK
+60 
-65 NSPET
+65 
-70 ATVLG
+70 
-75 DLRYNNR
+75 
-82 WTELSKNQIEKD
+82 
-94 KKSTQNFLKRFEAI
+94 
-108 DSTGF
+108 
-113 SVTDQLNKDLMI
+113 
-125 YQLKETLKNYDLK
+125 
-138 LYEMPFNQM
+138 
-147 WGLHLQFPGFIS
+147 
-159 SIPFDNAKQY
+159 
-169 QDYISRLK
+169 
-177 QIPLI
+177 
-182 LDQGIQL
+182 
-189 AKQGQKDGLMPP
+189 
-201 KYLIEKVAKQIN
+201 
-213 SIAAPAGAD
+213 
-222 SVFASPLK
+222 
-230 QFPKNISKAEQERLS
+230 
-245 REILQT
+245 
-251 IDQNVRPAYQ
+251 
-261 KLGTF
+261 
-266 IQKDYLPYGRQ
+266 
-277 HEGIWSLPNGDEL
+277 PNGDEL

-428 MEATA
+428 MEATV

-532 PDIQAEADRYIAI
+532 PDIQAETDRYIAI

-565 AKQELGDRFDIKAF
+565 AKHELGDRFDIKAF
-579 HDMILNEGKLPL
+579 HDMVLNAGTLPL
-591 NILNARIKN
+591 NILDARIKN
-600 WIKEQKAKEKKKNQN
+600 WIKEQKAA
-615 LGQVLVG
+615 V
-622 PDLKTNR
+622 
-629 KQNIIIKNIFYF
+629 
-641 RTLKWKNL
+641 

>member
-21 SNAAPPE
+21 SGAANPE

-36 SQSKPN
+36 SQSKQK
-42 SNVSVRVKVLNQ
+42 SDVSVRVKALNQ

-65 NSPET
+65 NNPEI
-70 ATVLG
+70 ATTLG

-82 WTELSKNQIEKD
+82 WTKFSKTQIEKD
-94 KKSTQNFLKRFEAI
+94 KKTTQNFLKRFEAI

-113 SVTDQLNKDLMI
+113 SATDQLNKDLMI

-182 LDQGIQL
+182 LEQGIQL

-201 KYLIEKVAKQIN
+201 KYLIEKVAKQIT
-213 SIAAPAGAD
+213 SIAMPAGKD

-245 REILQT
+245 REILQA

-532 PDIQAEADRYIAI
+532 PDIQAETDRYIAI

-565 AKQELGDRFDIKAF
+565 AKHELGDRFDIKAF
-579 HDMILNEGKLPL
+579 HDMVLNAGTLPL
-591 NILNARIKN
+591 NILDARIKN
-600 WIKEQKAKEKKKNQN
+600 WIKEQKAAA
-615 LGQVLVG
+615 
-622 PDLKTNR
+622 
-629 KQNIIIKNIFYF
+629 
-641 RTLKWKNL
+641 

>member
-21 SNAAPPE
+21 SDAATPE
-28 INTNTIEK
+28 TNTNTIEK
-36 SQSKPN
+36 SQSKQN
-42 SNVSVRVKVLNQ
+42 SGVSVRVKALNQ

-65 NSPET
+65 NNPET
-70 ATVLG
+70 ATTLG
-75 DLRYNNR
+75 DLRYNDR
-82 WTELSKNQIEKD
+82 WTEVSKNQIEKD
-94 KKSTQNFLKRFEAI
+94 KKSTQDFLKRFEAI

-113 SVTDQLNKDLMI
+113 SATDQLNKDLMI

-169 QDYISRLK
+169 QDYIARLK

-213 SIAAPAGAD
+213 SIATPVGKD
-222 SVFASPLK
+222 SIFASPLK
-230 QFPKNISKAEQERLS
+230 QFPNNISKAEQERLS
-245 REILQT
+245 REMLQA
-251 IDQNVRPAYQ
+251 IDQYVRPAYQ
-261 KLGTF
+261 KLETF

-290 YRFYVENNTTT
+290 YRFYVEKNTTT
-301 SESPENIHQL
+301 LESPENIHQL

-332 NDLKSFQ
+332 SDLKNFQ

-532 PDIQAEADRYIAI
+532 PDIQAETDRYIAI

-565 AKQELGDRFDIKAF
+565 AKHELGDRFDIKAF
-579 HDMILNEGKLPL
+579 HDMILNAGTLPL
-591 NILNARIKN
+591 NILDARIKN
-600 WIKEQKAKEKKKNQN
+600 WIKEQKAAA
-615 LGQVLVG
+615 
-622 PDLKTNR
+622 
-629 KQNIIIKNIFYF
+629 
-641 RTLKWKNL
+641 